1 MDGEALALADW
12 PGARCNRDYC
22 AIELTRAG
30 KAWHLLLA
38 RGMDPVP
45 ERALAAACERSDI
58 VIAAR
63 WLPRPCRPRW
73 IKADRNMLGRT
84 GGLAIY
90 LNEGRVVTVAE
101 GQGRHGWWR
110 EPEQRKFTRASAP
123 NEDKATPQPKTQ
135 PEP

>member
-1 MDGEALALADW
+1 MSSKVAEMETQVGLSGWLGGQRQDAVTGYLA
-12 PGARCNRDYC
+12 
-22 AIELTRAG
+22 
-30 KAWHLLLA
+30 
-38 RGMDPVP
+38 
-45 ERALAAACERSDI
+45 ALAAACERSDI

-90 LNEGRVVTVAE
+90 LNEGRVVTVAA

-110 EPEQRKFTRASAP
+110 EPEQRKFTRATAP
-123 NEDKATPQPKTQ
+123 NEAKATPQPKTQ